1 MEEPRAVFQQI
12 NIVVADMEASVVF
25 YRLLGVEIA
34 DTLRE
39 WMPHHRSMSSI
50 APRIDADL
58 DSSTFA
64 TKWNEGWLSGRTG
77 VVLAF
82 AVSSRDEVDA
92 VYDNVVA
99 AGYPGRQVPYDAF
112 WGQRYAVVE
121 DPDGLAIGIA
131 SPTDDAYRS
140 EPPAP

>member
-12 NIVVADMEASVVF
+12 NIVVADMEASVAF

-34 DTLRE
+34 DTLPE
-39 WMPHHRSMSSI
+39 WMPHHRSMPSI
-50 APRIDADL
+50 APRVDGDL

-64 TKWNEGWLSGRTG
+64 AKWNEGWSTGRTG

-82 AVSSRDEVDA
+82 AVSSRDEVDV
-92 VYDNVVA
+92 VYDKIVA
-99 AGYPGRQVPYDAF
+99 AGYPGRQAPYDAF

-121 DPDGLAIGIA
+121 DPDGSAVGIA
-131 SPTDDAYRS
+131 SPPDDAYRS
-140 EPPAP
+140 APPAP